1 MIVAH
6 LSDLH
11 LGYRAQGRRD
21 APGDP
26 RERDV
31 ARAFRAAV
39 RELLRIRPSVVLISG
54 DVFDRS
60 DPPSEAVVVLAR
72 GLETLRSALPET
84 PVLMVAGARDSPGR
98 AGDPSMLAAFDTLP
112 NVEIATG
119 TARSVHVGRLGLHA
133 LLLPH
138 RATLERPAPE
148 IAADPEFRWNVLL
161 AYGRPSTDGVGS
173 ADETTVDPS
182 AWDYVGLGSSHGFRR
197 LAPRVATPGSLERVG
212 PEPWSEAHGKKG
224 FAVADLA
231 GGDVEL
237 REVPGRPVVSLA
249 PIRWDPGRPERV
261 NERIRELGREVPGGI
276 DGKVVRLRLEG
287 MGPGELL
294 RLDPELLSELRR
306 RTVHLAV
313 DVVPPP
319 GRADEAPDLR
329 ARVRRHLRAEG
340 AEREVLDDAVAALLD
355 DDPPGGLEP

>member
-11 LGYRAQGRRD
+11 LGYRAHGRRD

-31 ARAFRAAV
+31 ARAFRAAF
-39 RELLRIRPSVVLISG
+39 RELLRIRPSAVLISG

-98 AGDPSMLAAFDTLP
+98 AGDSSMLAAFDTLP
-112 NVEIATG
+112 NVEVATG
-119 TARSVHVGRLGLHA
+119 TARSVHVGHLDLHA

-138 RATLERPAPE
+138 RATLERPVPE
-148 IAADPEFRWNVLL
+148 IVADPGARWNVLL
-161 AYGRPSTDGVGS
+161 AYGRPSTDEVGS
-173 ADETTVDPS
+173 GDDTTVDPS

-197 LAPRVATPGSLERVG
+197 LAPRVVNAGSLERVG
-212 PEPWSEAHGKKG
+212 PEPWSEAHRKKG
-224 FAVADLA
+224 FAVADLE
-231 GGDVEL
+231 GGGVEL

-249 PIRWDPGRPERV
+249 PIRWDPRRPKRV

-287 MGPGELL
+287 MGPGELQ
-294 RLDPELLSELRR
+294 RLDPELLSEFRR

-319 GRADEAPDLR
+319 GASGDPPDPGI
-329 ARVRRHLRAEG
+329 RVRRHLPAE
-340 AEREVLDDAVAALLD
+340 DAAHEALESAVPALLD
-355 DDPPGGLEP
+355 DDPRGGEP